1 MWSRCGC
8 FDPGS
13 AGWPEF
19 TATGIVI
26 KTMAE
31 GLVQA
36 LAFTALLARSTMSL
50 SWCCSTRPR
59 HKSTAGRRVALFPRS
74 LSQRDDAQQA
84 RTKEPSRRRFG
95 DTRTVRL
102 DHEVG
107 KLMETG
113 TRRPGLVPVY

>member
-1 MWSRCGC
+1 MWLFRPRISRL
-8 FDPGS
+8 
-13 AGWPEF
+13 AGVHRTWHRYEND
-19 TATGIVI
+19 G
-26 KTMAE
+26 E
-31 GLVQA
+31 GLVQG
-36 LAFTALLARSTMSL
+36 LAFAALLAWSRMSL

-95 DTRTVRL
+95 DNRTVRL